1 VLCLLLVSKDST
13 ALSHNPYLLYSLDR
27 SINSQE
33 EEAKTRG
40 TPVTPAT
47 FAGWRAAFTREQ
59 ATIKAR
65 ADEEKLAR
73 MTFRER
79 EEWRRTQARLSGRQ
93 LFEKGGDQF
102 GEEDVEKD
110 ADADAR
116 EVDASL
122 FERVRASERE
132 DADEEKS
139 GVVLYDSD

>member
-1 VLCLLLVSKDST
+1 LVLFLLRAHPLYFVIPIYLVLST
-13 ALSHNPYLLYSLDR
+13 D
-27 SINSQE
+27 SQE

-40 TPVTPAT
+40 TPVTPAA
-47 FAGWRAAFTREQ
+47 FMAWRATFSREQ
-59 ATIKAR
+59 AAIKAR
-65 ADEEKLAR
+65 FDEEKLAK
-73 MTFRER
+73 MSSKER

-122 FERVRASERE
+122 FKRVRAGERE
-132 DADEEKS
+132 DEDEEKS

>member
-1 VLCLLLVSKDST
+1 M
-13 ALSHNPYLLYSLDR
+13 A
-27 SINSQE
+27 
-33 EEAKTRG
+33 
-40 TPVTPAT
+40 
-47 FAGWRAAFTREQ
+47 WRAAFLREQ

-65 ADEEKLAR
+65 ADAEKLAKV
-73 MTFRER
+73 TFKER
-79 EEWRRTQARLSGRQ
+79 EEWKRTQARLSGRQ

-122 FERVRASERE
+122 FERVRANERE
-132 DADEEKS
+132 DEDEEKS